1 MYMSRIIVRLIA
13 NASILVGVYLFAKM
27 IYGSVNGSLVAQLF
41 PESQES
47 VSNTVVALAL
57 SLPLPFHVISV
68 GLLLQR
74 RWLSHSWARIAFLAV
89 VISGSWLGVAIGMK
103 FLVFP

>member
-1 MYMSRIIVRLIA
+1 ML
-13 NASILVGVYLFAKM
+13 
-27 IYGSVNGSLVAQLF
+27 YGSVNGSLAAQLF
-41 PESQES
+41 SESQEA
-47 VSNTVVALAL
+47 VSNTVVVLAL

-74 RWLSHSWARIAFLAV
+74 RWLSHLWARIAFLAV
-89 VISGSWLGVAIGMK
+89 VISGCWLGVAIGIK

>member
-1 MYMSRIIVRLIA
+1 ML
-13 NASILVGVYLFAKM
+13 
-27 IYGSVNGSLVAQLF
+27 YGSVNGSLAAQLF
-41 PESQES
+41 SESQEA
-47 VSNTVVALAL
+47 VSNTVVVLAL

-74 RWLSHSWARIAFLAV
+74 CWLSHLWARIAFLAV
-89 VISGSWLGVAIGMK
+89 VISGCWLGVAIGIK